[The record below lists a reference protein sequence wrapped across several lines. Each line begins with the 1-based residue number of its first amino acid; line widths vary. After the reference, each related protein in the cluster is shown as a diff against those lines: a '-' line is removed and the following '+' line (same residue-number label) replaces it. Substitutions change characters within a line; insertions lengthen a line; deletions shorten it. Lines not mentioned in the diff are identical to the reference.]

1 MFSAGDSHQFC
12 NNSPSCILILFQDE
26 NSDHLNHIEI
36 NPERIPL
43 TALEKEE
50 PDSPSPSGSFNV
62 SGKFLGFTR
71 VRLVLSDGNDQE
83 LMASQPV
90 DVKVRLCVH

>member
-1 MFSAGDSHQFC
+1 M
-12 NNSPSCILILFQDE
+12 
-26 NSDHLNHIEI
+26 NHIEVK
-36 NPERIPL
+36 PKRIPL

-83 LMASQPV
+83 LMASEPV
-90 DVKVRLCVH
+90 QVKVREATAAAALTL